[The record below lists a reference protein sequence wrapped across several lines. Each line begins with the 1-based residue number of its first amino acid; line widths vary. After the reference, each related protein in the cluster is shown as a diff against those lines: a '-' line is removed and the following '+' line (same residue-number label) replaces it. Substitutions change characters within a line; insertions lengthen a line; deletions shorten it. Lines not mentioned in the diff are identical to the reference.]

1 MIAASNAIIGVQQG
15 LRRMTSSVRFFV
27 LKAIAIS
34 AASSMTAGLALAGD
48 NTPTM
53 NSIVDALKGA
63 PATRSL
69 SAAPKNDSEVTF
81 INSVRNRQTRSL
93 SMEECNQL
101 ESLTINKPKVDL
113 EINFDYNSAAISR
126 RSMSAVQHLGEA
138 LSDPQL
144 KGSTS
149 SSRVTPRR
157 HRRRRL
163 QPGSVGT
170 SRRYHQEL
178 FGRQIPHP
186 GERPRYRRLRE
197 DPVEG
202 CGQPGQP
209 DQSPRPGGEHR
220 NAEQRFEVT
229 RTRKRDTIRTNRH
242 RALDSSRKRRHVNFG
257 RADHGSSPPASP
269 GSAASAALRRPARAG
284 QGACRRNSR

>member
-15 LRRMTSSVRFFV
+15 LRRMTSPVRFFV

-93 SMEECNQL
+93 SMEERNQL

-144 KGSTS
+144 KGSTFIVS
-149 SSRVTPRR
+149 GHTDGIGGDAFNQDLSERR
-157 HRRRRL
+157 
-163 QPGSVGT
+163 
-170 SRRYHQEL
+170 
-178 FGRQIPHP
+178 
-186 GERPRYRRLRE
+186 
-197 DPVEG
+197 
-202 CGQPGQP
+202 
-209 DQSPRPGGEHR
+209 
-220 NAEQRFEVT
+220 A
-229 RTRKRDTIRTNRH
+229 DTIKNYLVDKYRI
-242 RALDSSRKRRHVNFG
+242 
-257 RADHGSSPPASP
+257 PASDLVTVGYGKTRLKDAANP
-269 GSAASAALRRPARAG
+269 ANPINRRVQVVNTETQNSASK
-284 QGACRRNSR
+284 